1 MNISVILNGTKTIL
15 EAAPDDSLM
24 KVLRNQSLMT
34 VKCGCNSGLCGSCT
48 VLLDDKPVASCKIP
62 IGIINNSTIET
73 LEYFRNSKDY
83 EIITQG
89 FELANIK
96 LCGYCNAGKIFCAYQ
111 ILKKNKIPTR
121 EQIINQVKTLSPCC
135 TDINTLAN
143 GIIYAFE
150 IKDKGYVT
158 SIKRRESK

>member
-24 KVLRNQSLMT
+24 KVLRNQSLTT

-62 IGIINNSTIET
+62 IGIINNSKIET
-73 LEYFRNSKDY
+73 LEYFMNSKDY
-83 EIITQG
+83 EIIMKG
-89 FELANIK
+89 FDLANIK

-111 ILKKNKIPTR
+111 ILKKNKIPSR

-143 GIIYAFE
+143 GIIYALE
-150 IKDKGYVT
+150 IKDKGYAT
-158 SIKRRESK
+158 SIKRREK